1 MGPEVRMGVN
11 DRSVGNIEDLSHR
24 DGQKGEGTEFWM
36 FPEVVIGVSAHQ
48 DRSTFEAGQ
57 SLESRCS
64 VAFGVTPFFLP
75 VKMIVGDHSLPK
87 GGDIVI
93 RQTDVSA
100 GDGSAGKSTDK
111 KVVRISP
118 EFLADAGQVHFAIID
133 GGLAVTPPSH
143 GVLFFSFLNIYFDE
157 LGFEKRFV

>member
-75 VKMIVGDHSLPK
+75 VEMIVGDHSLPK
-87 GGDIVI
+87 GSYFII
-93 RQTDVSA
+93 RQSDVA
-100 GDGSAGKSTDK
+100 TGDGTAGKSADK
-111 KVVRISP
+111 EVVGVSS
-118 EFLADAGQVHFAIID
+118 EFLADTGQVRFAVVNS
-133 GGLAVTPPSH
+133 GLAVAPPSY
-143 GVLFFSFLNIYFDE
+143 GVLFFSFLNV
-157 LGFEKRFV
+157 RH